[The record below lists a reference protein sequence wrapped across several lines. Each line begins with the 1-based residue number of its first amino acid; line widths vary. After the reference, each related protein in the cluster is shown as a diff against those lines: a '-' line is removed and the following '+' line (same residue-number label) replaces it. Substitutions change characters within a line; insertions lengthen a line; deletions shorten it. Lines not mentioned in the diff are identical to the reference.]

1 MMMRRRQEPSRHVEV
16 VEGRLKVII
25 DEEFP
30 FTRDGVV
37 SILKKV
43 ASGKSLGKNILRII

>member
-1 MMMRRRQEPSRHVEV
+1 MLMNQV